1 MKQEPL
7 QQQQQQLEFGN
18 FSSEE
23 WIIPAGAA
31 VCAEYA
37 IVAAARFVLLNLSSS
52 SLNMRHSHLS
62 LLIPTVLHSAHRLHQ
77 GISCFAQMCRKRD
90 GFDAVADK
98 SFLALQYPELCPT
111 LLASEEA
118 ALFILQGLDPS
129 INATTNGPHIRC
141 LCAELKVHNDCRA
154 WLMDLLGRG

>member
-7 QQQQQQLEFGN
+7 QQQQLEFRS
-18 FSSEE
+18 FSSEG
-23 WIIPAGAA
+23 WVIPAGAA

-37 IVAAARFVLLNLSSS
+37 IVAATRFVLLNLSSS

-77 GISCFAQMCRKRD
+77 GISCFAQMCRTRD
-90 GFDAVADK
+90 GFDAVTNK

-118 ALFILQGLDPS
+118 ALFILRGLDPS
-129 INATTNGPHIRC
+129 INATNGSHIKSV
-141 LCAELKVHNDCRA
+141 CAEIKVHNDCRA
-154 WLMDLLGRG
+154 WLVELLERG